1 MIDIEQSYRQY
12 GPLVLRRCRRL
23 LRDDARAL
31 DAMQDVFVQALRN
44 RDRLD
49 DVAPA
54 ALFLRMATH
63 VCLDRLRSA
72 RRRPEDADDRMLM
85 EIAAQAPD
93 GESRSAAR
101 RVLDSIFR
109 REAESTL
116 IIAVMHYVDRM
127 TLEEVA
133 AEVGLSVSGIRKRL
147 RTLRAR
153 LPMTEGVNP

>member
-1 MIDIEQSYRQY
+1 MIDIEQCYRQY
-12 GPLVLRRCRRL
+12 GPLILRRCRRL

-49 DVAPA
+49 EVAPA
-54 ALFLRMATH
+54 ALFLRMATN
-63 VCLDRLRSA
+63 VCLDRLRTA
-72 RRRPEDADDRMLM
+72 RRHPEDADDQMLM

-101 RVLDSIFR
+101 RLLDLIFH
-109 REAESTL
+109 RESESTL
-116 IIAVMHYVDRM
+116 AIAVMHYVDRM

-153 LPMTEGVNP
+153 VPAPEGATP

>member
-1 MIDIEQSYRQY
+1 MIDIEQAYRQH

-23 LRDDARAL
+23 LRDEARAL

-44 RDRLD
+44 RDKLD

-54 ALFLRMATH
+54 ALFLRIATN
-63 VCLDRLRSA
+63 VCLDRLRTA
-72 RRRPEDADDRMLM
+72 RRRPEDADDQMLM

-93 GESRSAAR
+93 GEARSAAR
-101 RVLDSIFR
+101 RLLDNIFR
-109 REAESTL
+109 RESESTL
-116 IIAVMHYVDRM
+116 TIAVMHYVDRM

-133 AEVGLSVSGIRKRL
+133 AEIGLSVSGIRKRL

-153 LPMTEGVNP
+153 LPVTEGVNP

>member
-1 MIDIEQSYRQY
+1 MIDIEQCYRQY

-49 DVAPA
+49 EVAPA
-54 ALFLRMATH
+54 ALFLRMATN

-72 RRRPEDADDRMLM
+72 RRHPEDADDQMLM
-85 EIAAQAPD
+85 EIAAQSPD

-101 RVLDSIFR
+101 RLLDHIFH
-109 REAESTL
+109 REPESTFT
-116 IIAVMHYVDRM
+116 IAVMHYVDRM

-153 LPMTEGVNP
+153 VPATEGVTP